1 MLYEDLYGGN
11 YDMRQYRNTANS
23 SMAGLPTV
31 SDPEATF
38 AGITRQ
44 DYLDYV
50 KNFRGFELDLL
61 NQTNDDSL
69 RKRAVEDQRTQ
80 NRLAGEISQRN
91 RERYGGAGMSNAQVQ
106 QQNRQLQLGGQLGV
120 ANTSNNARV
129 QQRQVNDA
137 LLNEL
142 IGIGQGVNQSAL
154 SGLGDASSMAAAR
167 QAAYKNAKSQHYS
180 NMMGLGGSIV
190 GGAILAGLF

>member
-1 MLYEDLYGGN
+1 MLYEDLYDGN
-11 YDMRQYRNTANS
+11 YNTRQYRNTANS
-23 SMAGLPTV
+23 SMAGLPNV

-69 RKRAVEDQRTQ
+69 RQRAVEDQRTQ
-80 NRLAGEISQRN
+80 NRLAGEISARI

-106 QQNRQLQLGGQLGV
+106 QQSRQLQLGGQLGV
-120 ANTSNNARV
+120 ANTSNNARE
-129 QQRQVNDA
+129 QQRRDNDA
-137 LLNEL
+137 
-142 IGIGQGVNQSAL
+142 
-154 SGLGDASSMAAAR
+154 
-167 QAAYKNAKSQHYS
+167 
-180 NMMGLGGSIV
+180 
-190 GGAILAGLF
+190 